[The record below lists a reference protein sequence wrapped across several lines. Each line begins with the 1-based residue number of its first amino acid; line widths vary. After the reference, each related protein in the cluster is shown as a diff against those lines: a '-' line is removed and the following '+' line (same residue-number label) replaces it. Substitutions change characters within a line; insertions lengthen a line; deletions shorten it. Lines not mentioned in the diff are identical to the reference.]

1 MRETKKG
8 LRFLGG
14 SGGVGWGG
22 AEVVKFIPSPFYEVR
37 V

>member
-14 SGGVGWGG
+14 GVGWGG
-22 AEVVKFIPSPFYEVR
+22 AKIVQFIPSPFYEV
-37 V
+37 